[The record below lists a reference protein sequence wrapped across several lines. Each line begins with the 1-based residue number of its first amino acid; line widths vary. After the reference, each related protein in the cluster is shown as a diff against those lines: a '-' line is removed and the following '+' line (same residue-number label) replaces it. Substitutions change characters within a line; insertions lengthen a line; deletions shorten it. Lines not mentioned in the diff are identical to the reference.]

1 MKELSQEEK
10 IEFFQK
16 IKDKLDG
23 IKGVVK
29 QYGVE
34 QTFAMTFVG
43 GLYSTDDKGV
53 TKLAA
58 TADFVVSDSEELD
71 ELLDAAEQL
80 YTIMNDDVMEE
91 AREVMPTSLEDTE
104 DWGVDEWMDYLN
116 KKGDNDVN

>member
-1 MKELSQEEK
+1 MKQLSQEEK

-23 IKGVVK
+23 IKGIVK

-34 QTFAMTFVG
+34 DAFAMTFIG
-43 GLYSTDDKGV
+43 GLYTVTDEGAS
-53 TKLAA
+53 KLAA
-58 TADFVVSDSEELD
+58 TADFVVADSEELD

-91 AREVMPTSLEDTE
+91 AREVMPKSLEDTE

>member
-58 TADFVVSDSEELD
+58 TADFVVSDGEELD

-116 KKGDNDVN
+116 KKGGNDVN

>member
-23 IKGVVK
+23 IKGVAK

-104 DWGVDEWMDYLN
+104 DWGVDEWMDYL
-116 KKGDNDVN
+116 KKTGGKDVN